1 MKIENSTTSDL
12 ATIFGLYDAA
22 TQYQFEKKIVTT
34 WPKFNEDMVK
44 NEIVT
49 NRQFKLLVE
58 NQIAC
63 VWAIT
68 FSDAEIWQ
76 ERDND
81 SSIYIHRI
89 ATNSNFRGQNFVK
102 IIVAWAIQ
110 YCKENNKKFIRM
122 DTTGENTKLIAH
134 YTNCGFDFLGL
145 SKLTETNNL
154 PAHYHNATVCLF
166 EIRL

>member
-1 MKIENSTTSDL
+1 MKIENSAISDL
-12 ATIFGLYDAA
+12 TSIFELYDAA
-22 TQYQFEKKIVTT
+22 TRYQIEKKIVTT
-34 WPKFNEDMVK
+34 WPKFNEKMVE
-44 NEIVT
+44 NEIAE
-49 NRQFKLLVE
+49 NRQFKLLID

-68 FSDAEIWQ
+68 FSDPEIWQ

-102 IIVAWAIQ
+102 IIIDWASQ
-110 YCKENNKKFIRM
+110 YCAEHNKKFIRM

-134 YTNCGFDFLGL
+134 YTNSGFDFLGL
-145 SKLTETNNL
+145 SQLTETTNL
-154 PAHYHNATVCLF
+154 PAHYHNALVCLF
-166 EIRL
+166 EIKL